1 MANLPQVMLLGNSVL
16 MDSVAN
22 SLIDMEFLNVV
33 RINTESSQ
41 LQHLPHAIEPDLIVY
56 DYDTKF
62 TNLLHSFLSQHP
74 GIPLLAID
82 LFCSQVLVIDSK
94 LHPTQSMQELCEL
107 IKEEVQRCAQRKE
120 GQ

>member
-22 SLIDMEFLNVV
+22 RLVDVPIIDVV
-33 RINTESSQ
+33 RINTESDEFQDLASA
-41 LQHLPHAIEPDLIVY
+41 LSPDLIIY

-74 GIPLLAID
+74 GTPLLAID

-94 LHPTQSMQELCEL
+94 LHPTQSMQELCDL
-107 IKEEVQRCAQRKE
+107 IKREVQRCSRRKE
-120 GQ
+120 VQ

>member
-1 MANLPQVMLLGNSVL
+1 MSDLPQVMLLGNSVL

-22 SLIDMEFLNVV
+22 SLVDMPIVDV
-33 RINTESSQ
+33 IRINTASIELLNLTNTQ
-41 LQHLPHAIEPDLIVY
+41 LPDLIIY

-62 TNLLHSFLSQHP
+62 TDLLHSFLSRHP

-82 LFCSQVLVIDSK
+82 LFCSQVLVIDSE

-107 IKEEVQRCAQRKE
+107 IKTKVQRCMKRKE
-120 GQ
+120 V